1 MAEKVT
7 VGTRQMVLAQDTE
20 GNVFKVF
27 VDAIPPAAVVEHD
40 EKALVL
46 IQDPRINTV
55 YKAFLDDLPKLAEL
69 DPELLVTLDWK
80 DKWKDYTGQT
90 PPWKDYTGQTPPWKD
105 FWRDSGAV
113 VEQVA
118 ETPSLESYL
127 EEQPDL
133 KFVPIKE
140 FG

>member
-90 PPWKDYTGQTPPWKD
+90 PPWKD